1 MQQLQYKLKYCLYT
15 MVNSRTYRC
24 DSNKKFKKQIKP
36 LQMLKG
42 LLSWKED
49 ILISDKKTWE
59 SENLTGKYIAVA
71 IDYSIIKLM

>member
-1 MQQLQYKLKYCLYT
+1 
-15 MVNSRTYRC
+15 
-24 DSNKKFKKQIKP
+24 
-36 LQMLKG
+36 MLKG

-49 ILISDKKTWE
+49 ILISNKKTWE